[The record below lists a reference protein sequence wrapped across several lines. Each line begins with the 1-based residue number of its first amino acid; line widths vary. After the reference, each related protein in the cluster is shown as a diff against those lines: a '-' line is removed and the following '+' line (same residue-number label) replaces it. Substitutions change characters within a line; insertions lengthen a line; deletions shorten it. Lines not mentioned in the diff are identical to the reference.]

1 LAPSPGQNDE
11 VQALNQTIFERNGGF
26 ASVRKIVSTFYDYML
41 DDETM
46 APYFAGVDMR
56 RQIDHQS
63 KFISAVMGGPG
74 SYSDDHLQRVHARLG
89 IDHKAFAIMGSL
101 LKEAMED
108 HDMAPADVDAVMHEI
123 HIREHLVV
131 TR

>member
-1 LAPSPGQNDE
+1 MQ
-11 VQALNQTIFERNGGF
+11 QTIFERYGGF
-26 ASVRKIVSTFYDYML
+26 STVRKVVSTFYDYVL
-41 DDETM
+41 EDAIM
-46 APYFAGVDMR
+46 APYFVGIDMR

-89 IDHKAFAIMGSL
+89 ITRDAFLVMGGL

-108 HDMAPADVDAVMHEI
+108 HDMAAEDVDLVMREI
-123 HIREHLVV
+123 VSREHLIV
-131 TR
+131 TA

>member
-1 LAPSPGQNDE
+1 MS
-11 VQALNQTIFERNGGF
+11 QTIFERNGGF
-26 ASVRKIVSTFYDYML
+26 ATVRKIVSTFYDYML

-46 APYFAGVDMR
+46 APYFAGIDMR

-63 KFISAVMGGPG
+63 KFISAVMGGPA

-89 IDHKAFAIMGSL
+89 ITHEAFLVMAGL

-108 HDMAPADVDAVMHEI
+108 HDMSIPDIEAVMHEI
-123 HIREHLVV
+123 RVREHLVV
-131 TR
+131 TA